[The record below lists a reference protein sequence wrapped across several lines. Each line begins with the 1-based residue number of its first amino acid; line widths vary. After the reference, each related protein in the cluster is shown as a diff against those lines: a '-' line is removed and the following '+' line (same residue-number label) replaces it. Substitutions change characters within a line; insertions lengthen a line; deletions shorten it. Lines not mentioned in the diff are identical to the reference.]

1 MNADVLSSI
10 EQAVDLGVYSGHDHC
25 VEQCDQSCKEQSA
38 DYNGDDDLDS
48 SINISLAGCVSPFSL
63 AASFAWNALKMSLFL
78 IVFMLEILL

>member
-48 SINISLAGCVSPFSL
+48 SINVMQSSLSL
-63 AASFAWNALKMSLFL
+63 REIVPLQPALKIHTTILRCLYHGLFT
-78 IVFMLEILL
+78 

>member
-48 SINISLAGCVSPFSL
+48 SINISLAGSS
-63 AASFAWNALKMSLFL
+63 
-78 IVFMLEILL
+78 